1 VCFIVRK
8 TISELECTILT
19 ILFLPVQKTPIMFFY
34 PGESS
39 TRTRAPH
46 MLDSLPSRSWEIIH
60 TNIKQTTSLTLK
72 ILKSQYQRVDLD
84 MVGEGIKVTYS
95 DEEALKLVE
104 DSAMMVGDIVDM
116 LPVGMSLG

>member
-1 VCFIVRK
+1 
-8 TISELECTILT
+8 
-19 ILFLPVQKTPIMFFY
+19 
-34 PGESS
+34 
-39 TRTRAPH
+39 
-46 MLDSLPSRSWEIIH
+46 MLDSLPSRSREIIH
-60 TNIKQTTSLTLK
+60 TNMKQTTSLTLR

-104 DSAMMVGDIVDM
+104 DSAMMAGDIVDM